1 MRTLTIAL
9 VMSLLLCNIAAA
21 NPPYPYEERC
31 RVYPQDLMEHP
42 RIIGIPSGGTYP
54 QPYARIEVQMFDY
67 YWHPWSNAQVQL
79 LVDPE
84 CATESFCWCSNGTY
98 TATTNAEGIAYF
110 YVSVG
115 GCCEAQG
122 AWSLWLDGWYPLRYY
137 DVAVSP
143 AYEGAPQPGDCDV
156 LLGDFTYFGHGLMS
170 AAPGCTDYDGD
181 GRTALADFV
190 IFGDAWGATC
200 DPAPVPREVTVSP
213 SAPPPDFTVRS
224 SPARR

>member
-1 MRTLTIAL
+1 MRTLTVAL
-9 VMSLLLCNIAAA
+9 VISLLLCAAASA
-21 NPPYPYEERC
+21 NPPFPYEQYC
-31 RVYPQDLMEHP
+31 RVSPQDQMEHP

-67 YWHPWSNAQVQL
+67 YWNPWPNVQIQL
-79 LVDPE
+79 LVDPG
-84 CATESFCWCSNGTY
+84 CANDHLCWCSNGTY
-98 TATTNAEGIAYF
+98 TAYTNAQGIAYF
-110 YVSVG
+110 YVSAG
-115 GCCEAQG
+115 GCCERPN
-122 AWSLWLDGWYPLRYY
+122 AWTLWLGGWYPLRYY
-137 DVAVSP
+137 DVTVSP

-156 LLGDFTYFGHGLMS
+156 LLGDFTYFGHALIT